1 MFTGEQVEK
10 FGKTLL
16 NVIQDLIGTEIRSDE
31 DLYLVIQKLPVQ
43 DRKGIWQV
51 IASKLDSTAGEVHDY
66 YFNTW
71 QLQFYENVGNY
82 RAQIKQLF
90 SELYN
95 AQQTPKEII
104 SNTIKAFNDN
114 FPYNS
119 CNQRKLYQIV
129 YRYIQG
135 RQHDSSITPTQS
147 VKHKSQSMQ
156 YDYETSNSSQLS
168 IFDNY
173 AFQQAV
179 AYEMK

>member
-16 NVIQDLIGTEIRSDE
+16 SVIQDLIGTEIRSDE

-51 IASKLDSTAGEVHDY
+51 IASKLDSTTGEVHDY

-82 RAQIKQLF
+82 RAQLKQIF

-104 SNTIKAFNDN
+104 GNTISVFNDR
-114 FPYNS
+114 FPTNS

-135 RQHDSSITPTQS
+135 RQHDNSIRPKLSIKHQNQS
-147 VKHKSQSMQ
+147 IQ
-156 YDYETSNSSQLS
+156 YDQESSNSCQLS